1 MNFCLTCFIRE
12 KVPNEQ
18 GICPTCESTPGT
30 YTMNGSCVT
39 KCGDGI
45 LTVDEDCDDG
55 NPNDGDGCSSS
66 CKVENG
72 FICSNGVC
80 RKKPLPEITVSYM
93 NTTTTNVVNIFA
105 DTSII
110 NFCTRITA
118 KIDSFAPTE
127 YKFSVLKEGF
137 S

>member
-30 YTMNGSCVT
+30 YTVNGSCVT

-55 NPNDGDGCSSS
+55 NTNDGDGCNS
-66 CKVENG
+66 
-72 FICSNGVC
+72 
-80 RKKPLPEITVSYM
+80 
-93 NTTTTNVVNIFA
+93 
-105 DTSII
+105 
-110 NFCTRITA
+110 
-118 KIDSFAPTE
+118 
-127 YKFSVLKEGF
+127 
-137 S
+137 